1 MEMSEGTANKLV
13 MFFLF
18 GGIAFAL
25 IRKKNSD
32 AQTTYR
38 RIWGTTIL
46 SIAGAAMA
54 GFVPKIVGPYFLL
67 VIIAYVTG
75 NFKALSSGVKKVQ
88 NNATGATGSSTTL

>member
-1 MEMSEGTANKLV
+1 MPEMSEGTANKLV

-18 GGIAFAL
+18 GGIALAL

-46 SIAGAAMA
+46 SVAGAAMA
-54 GFVPKIVGPYFLL
+54 GFVPMIVGPYFLL
-67 VIIAYVTG
+67 VIIAYATG
-75 NFKALSSGVKKVQ
+75 NFSALS
-88 NNATGATGSSTTL
+88 GAAGTIQKQAGAKSS

>member
-1 MEMSEGTANKLV
+1 MPEMSEATANRLV

-38 RIWGTTIL
+38 RIWGTTLL

-54 GFVPKIVGPYFLL
+54 GFVPTIVGPYFLL
-67 VIIAYVTG
+67 VILAYSTG
-75 NFKALSSGVKKVQ
+75 NIKALSGAASTLKKQ
-88 NNATGATGSSTTL
+88 AGAKSS

>member
-1 MEMSEGTANKLV
+1 MPEMSEGTANKLV

-38 RIWGTTIL
+38 RIWGTTLL
-46 SIAGAAMA
+46 SLAGAALA
-54 GFVPKIVGPYFLL
+54 GFAPTIVGPYFLL
-67 VIIAYVTG
+67 VIIAYATG
-75 NFKALSSGVKKVQ
+75 NIKALGGGVKGLQ
-88 NNATGATGSSTTL
+88 NKATGATQ

>member
-1 MEMSEGTANKLV
+1 MPEMTEATANKLV

-25 IRKKNSD
+25 IRKKNAN

-46 SIAGAAMA
+46 SMAGAAMA
-54 GFVPKIVGPYFLL
+54 GFVPTIVGPYFLL
-67 VIIAYVTG
+67 VIIAYATG
-75 NFKALSSGVKKVQ
+75 NFKALSGAAGTIKKQ
-88 NNATGATGSSTTL
+88 AGAKSS

>member
-1 MEMSEGTANKLV
+1 MPEMSENTANKLV
-13 MFFLF
+13 LFFLF

-46 SIAGAAMA
+46 SLAGGALA
-54 GFVPKIVGPYFLL
+54 GFAPTIVGPFFLL

-75 NFKALSSGVKKVQ
+75 NFKALSGAVGTVQ
-88 NNATGATGSSTTL
+88 KQAGAKSS